1 MTHEEPPAPPD
12 PGRPC
17 CEKFAERISDL
28 HDGRWPAG
36 SGDCA
41 KVEEHLATCPRC
53 AEFLDDYR
61 LLSKAAEALRAA
73 EVSPDCAEVMR
84 RRVRARI
91 RGQIFRRR
99 LKWTGAGVA
108 VAAAASVAVA
118 VAMLPD
124 SDVPGPEGPV
134 AVAGEDRPGD
144 EPKDDTKDEEPGQ
157 IDLLKNP
164 AVAALLEEL
173 EEEADLG
180 SDAGDDRP
188 GTRMPIQEEIDLR
201 RDWDVRPVHGI
212 EFLMPGGDLDGFRL
226 DLRPRGR
233 PLVRP
238 GVVPVGGDGR

>member
-17 CEKFAERISDL
+17 CEEFARRISDL

-36 SGDCA
+36 SGDCT

-53 AEFLDDYR
+53 AELLDDYR
-61 LLSKAAEALRAA
+61 LLSKAAEALRSP
-73 EVSPDCAEVMR
+73 EVSPDCAEIMR

-91 RGQIFRRR
+91 GGQVFRRR
-99 LKWTGAGVA
+99 LAWTGAGVA

-124 SDVPGPEGPV
+124 SDVPGPTGPTDV
-134 AVAGEDRPGD
+134 AVEDPARDEATDDAPGHV
-144 EPKDDTKDEEPGQ
+144 
-157 IDLLKNP
+157 DLLKNP
-164 AVAALLEEL
+164 AVAALLDEL